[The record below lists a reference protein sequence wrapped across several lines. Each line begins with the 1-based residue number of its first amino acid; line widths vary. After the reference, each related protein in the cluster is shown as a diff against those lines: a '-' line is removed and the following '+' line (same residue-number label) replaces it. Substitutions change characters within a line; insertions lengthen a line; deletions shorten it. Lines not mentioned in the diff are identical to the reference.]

1 MKGLIKLIK
10 KFSIVIMTL
19 TIALCSLSCTAGY
32 NDEKSTTEANTTV
45 LTETASEPA
54 SELITEHTTAISTTV
69 QTTTEQATEPVTK
82 RPEASSSTTDV
93 NESTTAKINPRPT
106 VKNNPTTKKATVTS
120 ASGKNLGNFKITV
133 YTPGSDGGAWG
144 YQTATGVRSRH
155 LSTCAV
161 DPDIIPLGST
171 IQIDGL
177 TLLACDTGSAVQ
189 GNVIDIFYDGSDGEA
204 CEWVNNFGTYHNVQ
218 KL

>member
-1 MKGLIKLIK
+1 
-10 KFSIVIMTL
+10 MTL
-19 TIALCSLSCTAGY
+19 AIALCSLSCTAGH

-45 LTETASEPA
+45 LTEVGSETTTGPIA
-54 SELITEHTTAISTTV
+54 EHMTAISTAA
-69 QTTTEQATEPVTK
+69 QTTTEQATELVTRRVESK
-82 RPEASSSTTDV
+82 SSTTYAD
-93 NESTTAKINPRPT
+93 ESTTAKVKANSNST
-106 VKNNPTTKKATVTS
+106 VKNNPITKKATVTS
-120 ASGKNLGNFKITV
+120 ANGKNLGSFRITV

-144 YQTATGVRSRH
+144 YQTATGVRSQH

-161 DPDIIPLGST
+161 DPDVIPLGST

-204 CEWVNNFGTYHNVQ
+204 CEWVSNFGTYHNVQ

>member
-1 MKGLIKLIK
+1 
-10 KFSIVIMTL
+10 MTL
-19 TIALCSLSCTAGY
+19 AIALCSLSCTAGH
-32 NDEKSTTEANTTV
+32 NDEKSTTASTTV
-45 LTETASEPA
+45 LTETVSEPA

-69 QTTTEQATEPVTK
+69 QTTAEQATEPVTK
-82 RPEASSSTTDV
+82 RIEPKSSTTYADE
-93 NESTTAKINPRPT
+93 NTTAKIKANPRPT

-120 ASGKNLGNFKITV
+120 ANGKNLGSFKITV

-144 YQTATGVRSRH
+144 YQTATGVRSQH

-161 DPDIIPLGST
+161 DPDVIPLGST
-171 IQIDGL
+171 IQINGL

-204 CEWVNNFGTYHNVQ
+204 CEWVSNFGTYHNVQ

>member
-1 MKGLIKLIK
+1 MIK

-19 TIALCSLSCTAGY
+19 AIALCSLSCTAGH

-45 LTETASEPA
+45 LTEAVSET
-54 SELITEHTTAISTTV
+54 ITEPIAEHMTAISTTV
-69 QTTTEQATEPVTK
+69 QTTTEQATEPVIK
-82 RPEASSSTTDV
+82 RVEPKSSTTYADE
-93 NESTTAKINPRPT
+93 NTTTKVKFNPRPT

-120 ASGKNLGNFKITV
+120 ANGKNLGSFRITV

-204 CEWVNNFGTYHNVQ
+204 CEWVSNFGTYHNVQ